1 MSLAH
6 THVRLNASQVH
17 NAIRLRLGL
26 DSAPE
31 DRARRRTLLAAINA
45 ALDEV
50 APMRGGFRRACWPS
64 RPRPRGC

>member
-17 NAIRLRLGL
+17 NAVRLRLGL

-31 DRARRRTLLAAINA
+31 DRAHRRTVLAAINA

-50 APMRGGFRRACWPS
+50 RPPPSISAPCWPS
-64 RPRPRGC
+64 RLRPPAC